1 MCKVKSKSRNP
12 EQALGFIPIEKSE
25 RICEKKTSGEFYI
38 SGAINEA
45 DRLLVRGGPPGAG
58 RKFAPTS
65 NRDSG
70 CIRTR
75 IGT

>member
-1 MCKVKSKSRNP
+1 MSMMKIKSRNP

-25 RICEKKTSGEFYI
+25 RICEKTTSGEFYI

-58 RKFAPTS
+58 RKFSLTS
-65 NRDSG
+65 NRDFG
-70 CIRTR
+70 CILTR